1 MRIPK
6 TINLIGRTI
15 KVIEDKKLIHDNEW
29 LGCAIYRENK
39 IKLQPSTKE
48 RPLSKES
55 IGSTYCHELVHWVLY
70 SMGKHELN
78 KDEEFVDLFGSLL
91 HQALDSAKYD

>member
-1 MRIPK
+1 MRIP
-6 TINLIGRTI
+6 TRINLIGRTI
-15 KVIEDKKLIHDNEW
+15 KVIQDNKLIHDNEW
-29 LGCAIYRENK
+29 LGVAIYREDK
-39 IKLQPSTKE
+39 IKLQPSTKQ
-48 RPLSKES
+48 RPLTKECT
-55 IGSTYCHELVHWVLY
+55 GSTYCHELTHWILF